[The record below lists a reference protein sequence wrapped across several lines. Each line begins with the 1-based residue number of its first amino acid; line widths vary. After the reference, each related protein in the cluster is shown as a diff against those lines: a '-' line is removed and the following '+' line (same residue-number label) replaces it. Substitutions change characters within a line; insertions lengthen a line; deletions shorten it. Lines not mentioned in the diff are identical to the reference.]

1 MVLSSDVQSYL
12 EGKLGLGGA
21 DAQEGSPISYSYVE
35 QIIINQVC
43 IKEIV
48 RWTSS
53 GRTWTCSI
61 KSSCEPHEK
70 VMEKRDWDE
79 DEVKSYSIVH

>member
-12 EGKLGLGGA
+12 EGRLGLGGA

-48 RWTSS
+48 R
-53 GRTWTCSI
+53 
-61 KSSCEPHEK
+61 
-70 VMEKRDWDE
+70 
-79 DEVKSYSIVH
+79 